1 VSVTALL
8 DDLGFRASLAERD
21 RVNLSNFCDRPLDRL
36 VDRAL
41 AELRATRP
49 PPGPPPT
56 VASSTERP
64 SCR

>member
-21 RVNLSNFCDRPLDRL
+21 PVNLSNFLTARSI
-36 VDRAL
+36 AWST
-41 AELRATRP
+41 AQSQLRAPRP